1 MIERA
6 NQAQW
11 IGLMAVTA
19 IALYLCWSMV
29 LPFVEVIVWAAILV
43 VLFAPAHAWI
53 LSRTRRPVLSA
64 VLSVLLVLITVI
76 VPLGFVTS
84 TVLGE
89 VGVLAGKIQD
99 AYGRLRADPSA
110 AQQARD
116 VLAIAGRYVDLDR
129 LLSSDEIKGLAA
141 RVSQWLLERSAG
153 FVGGLVG
160 ILVRVLFT
168 IFTLYYLF
176 RDREA
181 IVRRL
186 PEVLPLDPED
196 SRAILARTREII
208 AASVYGVLVI
218 ALIQGTLG
226 GVMFWILGI
235 PSAVVWAVLMTV
247 LCMIPMAGSALV
259 WAPAALYLGFSGE
272 YMKGA
277 VLFLFGLLVI
287 GTVDNFLR
295 PRLVGGKTR
304 MHELFIFFSVLGGL
318 QVFGVVGL
326 LVGPVVLA
334 ITLALLEVLR
344 RGGVPGLPA
353 PSRAAGTATGPAAST
368 RS

>member
-1 MIERA
+1 MSERA

-11 IGLMAVTA
+11 IALMAATA
-19 IALYLCWSMV
+19 VALYLCWSMV
-29 LPFVEVIVWAAILV
+29 QPFLDVLVWAAILV
-43 VLFAPAHAWI
+43 VLFAPAHAW
-53 LSRTRRPVLSA
+53 LLARTRRPVLSA
-64 VLSVLLVLITVI
+64 ALSVLLVLITVI
-76 VPLGFVTS
+76 APLVFVTS

-89 VGVLAGKIQD
+89 IGVLTTKVQA
-99 AYGRLRADPSA
+99 AYQRLRTDPAA
-110 AQQARD
+110 AQQARQA
-116 VLAIAGRYVDLDR
+116 LAVANQYVDLDQ
-129 LLSSDEIKGLAA
+129 LLSSDELKNQAT

-153 FVGGLVG
+153 FVGGLFSVLVG
-160 ILVRVLFT
+160 IFFT

-196 SRAILARTREII
+196 SRAILARTREVIT
-208 AASVYGVLVI
+208 ASVYGVLII

-235 PSAVVWAVLMTV
+235 PSAIVWAVLMTV

-259 WAPAALYLGFSGE
+259 WAPAAIYLGLTGE
-272 YMKGA
+272 YTKA
-277 VLFLFGLLVI
+277 VVLFLFGILVI

-318 QVFGVVGL
+318 KVFGVVGL

-334 ITLALLEVLR
+334 VTLALLEVFR
-344 RGGVPGLPA
+344 RGGAPIPLA
-353 PSRAAGTATGPAAST
+353 PSGSRAP
-368 RS
+368 